1 MIIHMTPERWKRIEE
16 LYHAA
21 RVRPT
26 GDRSAFLAE
35 ACADDDRLRL
45 NVESLLGESESADD
59 FLAGPVV
66 TIPARLIADFVPE
79 SMAGVVLGGY
89 QLQMLIGAGG
99 MGEVYKAH
107 DSTLGREV
115 AIKIL
120 SRAFISDPAR
130 LARFGGEARMLAA
143 LNHPNICAIHGF
155 EEADGIRFLIL
166 ELVDGD
172 TLAETLANVSGDV
185 SERAGLPVPDALVSG
200 ASWMIAGRG
209 TTHTLNKTASAA
221 TASHGSHVAALKEP
235 RGAKVIA
242 PTPDGGSSTA
252 SMSILASPM
261 SRSRWFGSFTRQRS
275 RRRRTDAGVAA
286 GSADQS
292 GSLSRIFPI
301 MSDTVSPAN
310 MPRPVNIS

>member
-1 MIIHMTPERWKRIEE
+1 MTPERWKRIEE

-26 GDRSAFLAE
+26 SDRSAFLAE

-66 TIPARLIADFVPE
+66 TIPARVIADFVPE

-185 SERAGLPVPDALVSG
+185 SERAGLPVPDALV
-200 ASWMIAGRG
+200 IARQIAAALEAAHEKGIVHRDLKPANIKITSTG
-209 TTHTLNKTASAA
+209 VVKVLDFGLAKATAIAPA
-221 TASHGSHVAALKEP
+221 TASNQTTDGVVLGTAAYMSPEQA
-235 RGAKVIA
+235 RGKAVYK
-242 PTPDGGSSTA
+242 
-252 SMSILASPM
+252 
-261 SRSRWFGSFTRQRS
+261 
-275 RRRRTDAGVAA
+275 RTDIWA
-286 GSADQS
+286 
-292 GSLSRIFPI
+292 F
-301 MSDTVSPAN
+301 
-310 MPRPVNIS
+310 